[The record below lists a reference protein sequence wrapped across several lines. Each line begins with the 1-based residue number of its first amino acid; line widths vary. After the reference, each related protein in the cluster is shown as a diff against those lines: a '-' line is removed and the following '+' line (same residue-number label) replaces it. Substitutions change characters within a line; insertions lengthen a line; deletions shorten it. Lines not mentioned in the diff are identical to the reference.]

1 MKDNKCSVRQIIR
14 HIIQLASFIAIPGL
28 FILTLH
34 SIRSVYRA
42 LISGTF
48 SLSAQGP
55 ALVTLLA
62 VISVTVFFGRFFC
75 GYLCAFGS
83 MQELFGFLAR
93 KLKIKQI
100 KVGEKTD
107 KVLKAFKYPILAA
120 LFILWTL
127 DIATEKFSPWN
138 VFGIY
143 SSYKGWSDLSGLLS
157 FGGLLLLLIVVSSL
171 FCERFFCRYFC
182 PLGGVFSL
190 LSGARLFK
198 VKKTEHSCVNCGLCS
213 EKCPMHIDVNRETD
227 KHKKSEIIGM
237 YRLFPV
243 YGYLPKKV
251 SRYQSESGGCGGRGG
266 GRYRRNLLGRHNVP
280 ADTGKQQ

>member
-1 MKDNKCSVRQIIR
+1 MKDNKYSVTQIIR
-14 HIIQLASFIAIPGL
+14 HIIQLVSFIAIPGL
-28 FILTLH
+28 FNLTLH

-48 SLSAQGP
+48 SLSALGP

-62 VISVTVFFGRFFC
+62 VIPVTVFFGRFFC

-83 MQELFGFLAR
+83 IQELFGFLAR

-100 KVGEKTD
+100 KVSEKTD
-107 KVLKAFKYPILAA
+107 KILKAFKYPVLAA

-138 VFGIY
+138 VFGTY

-198 VKKTEHSCVNCGLCS
+198 VKKTAHSCVNCGLCS

-227 KHKKSEIIGM
+227 KHKKVKSSECIDCFRCM
-237 YRLFPV
+237 DAC
-243 YGYLPKKV
+243 PKKSLATNPNQAV
-251 SRYQSESGGCGGRGG
+251 AG
-266 GRYRRNLLGRHNVP
+266 
-280 ADTGKQQ
+280 AAAA